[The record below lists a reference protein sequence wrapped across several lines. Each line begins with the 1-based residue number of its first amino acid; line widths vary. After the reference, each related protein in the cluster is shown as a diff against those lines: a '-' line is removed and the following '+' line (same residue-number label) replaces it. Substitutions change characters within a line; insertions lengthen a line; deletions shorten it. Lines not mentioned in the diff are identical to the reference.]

1 LYLTVSDEFMNNF
14 WRFFGFSNALNKKSW
29 YAKDHAWLTKRLEL
43 SEVAEKVPNGSYIT
57 IGSTSATT
65 HAILAAMVE
74 NKSLQDINILQ
85 FIVGGEQP
93 YLEHHASRFR
103 VTTNFS
109 FDKVGK
115 KVSQGLADYVP
126 VSASSVRRLF
136 EEQLIAVDVAL
147 VKVTH
152 PNKEGFCSL
161 GMGVDFTMEA
171 VKAATIVIAEVC
183 EFMPWTEGNSLIHA
197 DKIDWWV
204 EHNAPLLTADEL
216 FPNLN
221 RAILPA
227 NVLAKIAENVLFEIP
242 DGATLKIDLNLAVNQ
257 IVPFL
262 KDKKDLGLH
271 TDLLTDELLV
281 LIKSGVIN
289 NSRKNVDHGKSVVAH
304 ASGSKELF
312 RYIHKNKTIDF
323 RSLYQLNKV
332 DCIAQHDNLIAIFG
346 GLKVDLSGQ
355 VAVDSVGS
363 RFYSG
368 VGSADDSIRGA
379 ANSKGG
385 KPIIMLPAMSV
396 KGNSNIV
403 FALPEG
409 TGVSITRFDVHYVIT
424 EYGTAFLFGKS
435 IRKRCLAII
444 DIAHPDCRRNLLE
457 QAKNSFYIHSEQSGD
472 SYKSAYP
479 KKWECTHSTTLDKEV
494 FVRPIKA
501 LDEDHLRDFFHKLT
515 DQNVYMRYFTQMHSL
530 PQKVLKRFSDID
542 YSKDMALVVIYPT
555 QTAQNEIVGV
565 GQWILDEND
574 NIPEIALQIRDDW
587 QGEGL
592 GKFLFLRSIEMAKS
606 YQIKNLKADVL
617 ADNVAMNAVFK
628 NCLIPYKRKVEFGVN
643 RYIFD
648 LS

>member
-1 LYLTVSDEFMNNF
+1 MNGF
-14 WRFFGFSNALNKKSW
+14 WRFFGFSDALNKKSR
-29 YAKDHAWLTKRLEL
+29 YAKESTWLAKRLEL
-43 SEVAEKVPNGSYIT
+43 SDVAGKIPNGSNIT

-74 NKSLQDINILQ
+74 DKSLLDINILQ

-93 YLEHHASRFR
+93 YLEQHASRFR

-126 VSASSVRRLF
+126 VSASRVHRLF
-136 EEQLIAVDVAL
+136 DERLIAVDVAM

-152 PNKEGFCSL
+152 PNKQGFCSL
-161 GMGVDFTMEA
+161 GMGVDFSLEA
-171 VKAATIVIAEVC
+171 VNAATIVIAEVC
-183 EFMPWTEGNSLIHA
+183 EYMPWTEGDSLIHA

-204 EHNAPLLTADEL
+204 EHNAPLFTADEL

-221 RAILPA
+221 KTILPDK
-227 NVLAKIAENVLFEIP
+227 VLAKIAENVVFEIP
-242 DGATLKIDLNLAVNQ
+242 DGATLKLDLNLAVNQ

-271 TDLLTDELLV
+271 TDLLTDELLQ

-289 NSRKNVDHGKSVVAH
+289 NSRKNVNPGKSVVAH

-312 RYIHKNKTIDF
+312 RYIHKNKTIEF
-323 RSLYQLNKV
+323 RSLYRLNRI
-332 DCIAQHDNLIAIFG
+332 DYIAQHDNLIAIVG

-379 ANSKGG
+379 AYSKGG

-435 IRKRCLAII
+435 IRERCLSII
-444 DIAHPDCRRNLLE
+444 DIAHPDCRKHLLE

-479 KKWECTHSTTLDKEV
+479 KTWECVHRTRLEKEV

-501 LDEDHLRDFFHKLT
+501 MDEDHLRDFFHKLS
-515 DQNVYMRYFTQMHSL
+515 DQNVYMRYFTQMRSL

-542 YSKDMALVVIYPT
+542 YSKDMALIVLYPP
-555 QTAQNEIVGV
+555 QTAQNEIVGI
-565 GQWILDEND
+565 GQWIVDEND
-574 NIPEIALQIRDDW
+574 NIPELALQVRDDW

-592 GKFLFLRSIEMAKS
+592 GKFLFLRLIEMARS

-617 ADNVAMNAVFK
+617 SDNTAMNQVFK
-628 NCLIPYKRKVEFGVN
+628 SSLIPYKRKVEFGV
-643 RYIFD
+643 YSYMFD
-648 LS
+648 LT